1 MTYVLSGILV
11 VLSLLLLITL
21 CNLFTAP
28 RLRRAP
34 LLQTTPFVSVLIP
47 ARNEALKIANGLH
60 DLLAQDY
67 PSFEIL
73 VLNDGSTD
81 ETAAVV
87 QRFAQAHPQ
96 VRLISGEPL
105 PSGWLGKNWACH
117 QLGRQARGELFIF
130 TDADLRY
137 APLVIA
143 HTVAWMQKHRLGML
157 SAFSQHITR
166 TLPEKLIVPLLDMF
180 VYSYLPLWLTYLSRD
195 PALAAANGHWLA
207 FTRAAYT
214 RLGGHEHVRGEIVED
229 VELMRHAKQSG
240 EAVLTLCGKGEI
252 FGRMYENLR
261 GVWAG
266 YSKNL
271 FGLVR
276 YRTIP
281 FFMLLLLLAAIHVL
295 PYALLAF
302 EAFARPAAYAVALN
316 LLLRLLLALGFGHP
330 LWASVILHPLAI
342 MLMLAL
348 GVNSYRWHRAGK
360 VTWKQRTY
368 ASRLNLQ

>member
-1 MTYVLSGILV
+1 MTYVLHGVLV

-34 LLQTTPFVSVLIP
+34 LLQTSPLVSILIP

-60 DLLAQDY
+60 DLLAQNY

-87 QRFAQAHPQ
+87 QRFAEAHSQ

-117 QLGRQARGELFIF
+117 QLGIQARGEFFIF

-137 APLVIA
+137 SPHVIS
-143 HTVAWMQKHRLGML
+143 HTIAWMQKYRLGML
-157 SAFSQHITR
+157 SAFSQHVTR
-166 TLPEKLIVPLLDMF
+166 TLSEKLIVPLLDMF

-207 FTRAAYT
+207 FTREAYG
-214 RLGGHEHVRGEIVED
+214 RIGGHAQVRGEIVED
-229 VELMRHAKQSG
+229 VELMRHGKQSG

-261 GVWAG
+261 GIWAG

-276 YRTIP
+276 YRPIP

-302 EAFARPAAYAVALN
+302 EVFARPAAYAVALN

-330 LWASVILHPLAI
+330 LWVSVILHPLGI

-360 VTWKQRTY
+360 VTWKERTY
-368 ASRLNLQ
+368 ASRLDMK